1 MCGMTGQEQFR
12 DWMRRR
18 GFTQRDASRYL
29 GWNEAYVSRLL
40 SDDDEI
46 RIKALGLDNALHLER
61 LSGIPVEA
69 WESNALDESEPAVIS
84 NGSKRKVS

>member
-1 MCGMTGQEQFR
+1 MTGQDQFR

-18 GFTQRDASRYL
+18 GFTQRDAARYL
-29 GWNEAYVSRLL
+29 GWHDAYVSRLL

-69 WESNALDESEPAVIS
+69 WESSAVDASESAIGDNS
-84 NGSKRKVS
+84 RKRKVS